1 MARKYT
7 LRKRAKHQAE
17 TRQQIID
24 AAVELH
30 GTVGPA
36 QTSISAIA
44 KRAGVQRV
52 TVYDHF
58 PDERAIFES
67 CTSHY
72 FTQYPP
78 PDPTPWREIQDPAE
92 RLRAAL
98 TEIYAYH
105 CNTEPMMALAY
116 RDAEI
121 KPVMWDVEA
130 TRAQAR
136 HWQQIARELIESWDA
151 PAEAQELL
159 EAAIQHA
166 LDFQTWHSLI
176 RHQSLDD
183 AAAIELMLRLVL
195 CSHESESY
203 PEGQPKQNRR
213 FCLLSTGS
221 LPPPTP
227 RPFQAQ
233 ADLPCVSG

>member
-7 LRKRAKHQAE
+7 LRKRAQQQAE
-17 TRQQIID
+17 TRQQIVD

-58 PDERAIFES
+58 PDERAIFEA

-72 FTQYPP
+72 LTQHPP

-92 RLRAAL
+92 RLQAAL
-98 TEIYAYH
+98 TDIYAYH
-105 CNTEPMMALAY
+105 RKTEPMMALAY

-121 KPVMWDVEA
+121 KPVMWDVEP

-136 HWQQIARELIESWDA
+136 HWQKIAQELTESWDA

-159 EAAIQHA
+159 EAAIRHA
-166 LDFQTWHSLI
+166 LDFQTWRSLV
-176 RHQSLDD
+176 RSQGLDD

-195 CSHESESY
+195 CTRESENY
-203 PEGQPKQNRR
+203 PEGQE
-213 FCLLSTGS
+213 
-221 LPPPTP
+221 
-227 RPFQAQ
+227 
-233 ADLPCVSG
+233 